1 MKGFS
6 DKNLWRMKQ
15 FYFRLTIKEK
25 YTEVVEYAM
34 SRNLSPAL
42 VAEYR
47 TKLIAKR
54 ILQQKLHEL
63 FKLPENNP
71 DDQDINT

>member
-1 MKGFS
+1 
-6 DKNLWRMKQ
+6 MKQ